1 MKVSVSGKQFVFPR
15 CCACCG
21 GFPLVTLSIS
31 GSEKNR
37 LSRTKGWLFEVPYC
51 VECRAHVRRTEL
63 LLLFWVIGVA
73 LAGLIGFGLLAFGRP
88 VSESVALAGV
98 LTLVSTLLCFGI
110 FHRTRRNLPRDCCG
124 LTRAVVYIGSV
135 GVCHSFDIRSQ
146 SYAKEFIRA
155 NHRKIVNASPQVA
168 NVLRGLSFGD
178 SQTPRRIIR
187 HR

>member
-1 MKVSVSGKQFVFPR
+1 MSVSGKQFVFPR

-37 LSRTKGWLFEVPYC
+37 LSRTKGWTFEVPFC

-63 LLLFWVIGVA
+63 VLLVWVICVA
-73 LAGLIGFGLLAFGRP
+73 LGGLLGFGLFAFGRP
-88 VSESVALAGV
+88 VSGSVSVAGV
-98 LTLVSTLLCFGI
+98 PVLVSTLVCFGI
-110 FHRTRRNLPRDCCG
+110 LHLARRNLPRDCSG
-124 LTRAVVYIGSV
+124 LTRAVAYIGSV

-146 SYAKEFIRA
+146 SYAKEFILA

-168 NVLRGLSFGD
+168 NVLRGLTFGD